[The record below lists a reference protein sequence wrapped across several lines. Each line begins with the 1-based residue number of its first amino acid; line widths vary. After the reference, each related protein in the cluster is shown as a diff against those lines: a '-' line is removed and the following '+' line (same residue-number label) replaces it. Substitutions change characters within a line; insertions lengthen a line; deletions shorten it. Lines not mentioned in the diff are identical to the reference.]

1 MKIEAKNNA
10 LFPKFPP
17 KKFFGAEDSKFIKKR
32 QTEISAFFE
41 NINNNPDFLKLPSF
55 IKFVK
60 EKKKKYDNTIHENK
74 SQVKIEEKNS
84 KTLNLSRE
92 EKNPKIISTKQIEEK
107 ELAKIVN
114 ETKLLFYDVN
124 IIYDKEM
131 ISDNDAFVKF
141 FKNNTI
147 NSEPKEKLSL
157 ENDNDNYFLIIGKN
171 DEEVNSIE
179 MKNKNKIEE
188 MLNTFKSLDYK
199 FDTKGIVSEI

>member
-1 MKIEAKNNA
+1 M
-10 LFPKFPP
+10 
-17 KKFFGAEDSKFIKKR
+17 
-32 QTEISAFFE
+32 
-41 NINNNPDFLKLPSF
+41 
-55 IKFVK
+55 
-60 EKKKKYDNTIHENK
+60 
-74 SQVKIEEKNS
+74 
-84 KTLNLSRE
+84 
-92 EKNPKIISTKQIEEK
+92 
-107 ELAKIVN
+107 AKIVN

-147 NSEPKEKLSL
+147 HSEPKEKLSL

>member
-1 MKIEAKNNA
+1 MTI
-10 LFPKFPP
+10 LFMR
-17 KKFFGAEDSKFIKKR
+17 I
-32 QTEISAFFE
+32 
-41 NINNNPDFLKLPSF
+41 
-55 IKFVK
+55 
-60 EKKKKYDNTIHENK
+60 K